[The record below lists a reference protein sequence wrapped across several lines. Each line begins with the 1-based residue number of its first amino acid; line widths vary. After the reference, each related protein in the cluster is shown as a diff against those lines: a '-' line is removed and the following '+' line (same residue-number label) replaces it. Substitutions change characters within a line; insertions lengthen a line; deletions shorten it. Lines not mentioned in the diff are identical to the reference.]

1 MTLALLIT
9 AASGAWADE
18 VKYPIVY
25 DFEAAAN
32 AGENPVNKNGSEV
45 NGQKFY
51 GWENE
56 TYTDRERKDYKGYEY
71 AEGSVLPEVCHVWRR
86 SDRMDASAS
95 KISNGGLQCPNNR
108 EMAVDGLT
116 EGLTVTIIYDA
127 TNATDKEIVWAIGD
141 GSSQSLG
148 EPRAKAIINGAE
160 AVAGTTTIK
169 SGDVITVTKV
179 TPAANGSG
187 YIVFKVKANMVIKKI
202 IIDEAKAAE
211 PDVEVTTNAAEEG
224 ATFTE
229 ATFAMPA
236 FDATAEY
243 ELVRDMGIQMTAT
256 MGDGTD
262 GVRYRVKKAQQG
274 EGYEPAEMDMMQV
287 LALVAVNDGI
297 EQKALTQDQDYY
309 CRIYKLDE
317 QTLQPE
323 GDGVMLYDFDFAPG
337 LYALKAFAQ
346 DDSDYA
352 GETAFSNTF
361 KLFQGYEVE
370 VAAKEFI
377 TYYKDEPLYVEDE
390 AAELYTI
397 ESVNGDQAVLSDR
410 SDAMPSNTPMLVY
423 NKSNE
428 TKVILLIPCA
438 EPDMAIT
445 VAPEFQGT
453 LTGTTIAASTEGQTN
468 YAFNG
473 KAFVFVKNAVEVGP
487 NKAWLS
493 INNSNAR
500 AISIVF
506 DDETTKIANTNLT
519 NITNGNWYDLNG
531 RKLDKMPTKK
541 GVYIMNGRK
550 VVVK

>member
-9 AASGAWADE
+9 AVGGAWAQDPVDGTIAWSVGNE
-18 VKYPIVY
+18 ASATVSASIMDAISSTGVTTGSGLTVESGIYFETNMVKYTPKT
-25 DFEAAAN
+25 AN
-32 AGENPVNKNGSEV
+32 AGNVSGVMIEYRIETANGYKFKPTGVDYAAVKVGTDNLSYSWSYTIDGAESAITDVSKDDVLRSNGNNSGTAQLMHSESITADGCSVFTLRFYISNCGTTKNICIGNITIS
-45 NGQKFY
+45 
-51 GWENE
+51 
-56 TYTDRERKDYKGYEY
+56 
-71 AEGSVLPEVCHVWRR
+71 GSV
-86 SDRMDASAS
+86 S
-95 KISNGGLQCPNNR
+95 
-108 EMAVDGLT
+108 
-116 EGLTVTIIYDA
+116 
-127 TNATDKEIVWAIGD
+127 
-141 GSSQSLG
+141 
-148 EPRAKAIINGAE
+148 
-160 AVAGTTTIK
+160 
-169 SGDVITVTKV
+169 
-179 TPAANGSG
+179 
-187 YIVFKVKANMVIKKI
+187 
-202 IIDEAKAAE
+202 AAE

-229 ATFAMPA
+229 ASFAMPA
-236 FDATAEY
+236 FDATADY

-274 EGYEPAEMDMMQV
+274 GGYEPADLNMMQV

-297 EQKALTQDQDYY
+297 EQKALTLNQDYF

-323 GDGVMLYDFDFAPG
+323 GDGVTLYNFDFAPG
-337 LYALKAFAQ
+337 LYALKAFAKNG
-346 DDSDYA
+346 SDYD

-361 KLFQGYEVE
+361 ELFQGYEVE

-453 LTGTTIAASTEGQTN
+453 LTGTTIAASTENVTN

-473 KAFVFVKNAVEVGP
+473 KQFVFVKNAIEVGP
-487 NKAWLS
+487 NKCWIS
-493 INNSNAR
+493 VPSDISNVKALR
-500 AISIVF
+500 IVF
-506 DDETTKIANTNLT
+506 GGDATGIRSMD
-519 NITNGNWYDLNG
+519 NGQWTMDNWYDLNG
-531 RKLDKMPTKK
+531 RKLNGMPTKRGIYVK
-541 GVYIMNGRK
+541 NGRK

>member
-1 MTLALLIT
+1 MTLALLLT
-9 AASGAWADE
+9 AVGGAWAAD
-18 VKYPIVY
+18 VY
-25 DFEAAAN
+25 VVGNGTGNWLNDAIWDPGVAGNKMTEQNGVYSITFTNVDAN
-32 AGENPVNKNGSEV
+32 SELLFKFAINGTWDVN
-45 NGQKFY
+45 Y
-51 GWENE
+51 GCTSRDANE
-56 TYTDRERKDYKGYEY
+56 LNKT
-71 AEGSVLPEVCHVWRR
+71 L
-86 SDRMDASAS
+86 
-95 KISNGGLQCPNNR
+95 SNIEEFGNNI
-108 EMAVDGLT
+108 MFGLT
-116 EGLTVTIIYDA
+116 EAADVTISFNLSEMTYMISTKGMKVGDDA
-127 TNATDKEIVWAIGD
+127 
-141 GSSQSLG
+141 
-148 EPRAKAIINGAE
+148 
-160 AVAGTTTIK
+160 
-169 SGDVITVTKV
+169 
-179 TPAANGSG
+179 
-187 YIVFKVKANMVIKKI
+187 
-202 IIDEAKAAE
+202 

-243 ELVRDMGIQMTAT
+243 ELVRDMGYKVAFSGIPTRARLAK
-256 MGDGTD
+256 D
-262 GVRYRVKKAQQG
+262 G
-274 EGYEPAEMDMMQV
+274 EGKFHFADGLTFQLLDNIDAANPKDITSAEGITFMV
-287 LALVAVNDGI
+287 GEVEAVDF
-297 EQKALTQDQDYY
+297 
-309 CRIYKLDE
+309 
-317 QTLQPE
+317 E
-323 GDGVMLYDFDFAPG
+323 G
-337 LYALKAFAQ
+337 
-346 DDSDYA
+346 
-352 GETAFSNTF
+352 NTF
-361 KLFQGYEVE
+361 YQLNKATLVPLADFLADAHLGNYAICAVASTGEYDGSFSSGRIELFQGYEVE

-473 KAFVFVKNAVEVGP
+473 KAFVFVKNAIEVGP

-493 INNSNAR
+493 VNTGEPSAR
-500 AISIVF
+500 ITLVF
-506 DDETTKIANTNLT
+506 DDETTGVSEKGIVNSEKLATAT
-519 NITNGNWYDLNG
+519 WYDLNG
-531 RKLDKMPTKK
+531 RKLDGMPTKK